1 MRVIRIYFSVVFF
14 LLIWYTNGYSQFFG
28 FGKNRVQYEHFD
40 WRFIQ
45 TEHFDV
51 YYDNAKNYYLASFT
65 GQSLEAAYKEIK
77 EDFNHDIT
85 NRITV
90 VIFDSHNDFVQTNVV
105 NLPVDAEGIG
115 GVTELYKNR
124 MVLPFMGK
132 YGDFRRVI
140 HHELV
145 HAVINDMFYGGSLQ
159 AVIQNDIQLALPL
172 WFNEGMAEYSSLGYD
187 TNTDNFIRDAVIN
200 NYIPPVNYLY
210 GYFAYRGGQS
220 VWDFIVDQ
228 YGRPKIGEIFQKIKS
243 SRSVDMGFRQSI
255 GVGVEELSEKWH
267 SWLKKKYWP
276 EIEKREDLNDFSTLL
291 SKREFGG
298 TYNTSPA
305 ISPQGDKVAMITNER
320 GYFDVVVISSLNG
333 KKLKT
338 LIKGNDNIDFE
349 QLNILNPNLS
359 WSPDGRKIALS
370 SKSEG
375 KDMLSIVDYKSGDLK
390 RVKFPQMDAIQ
401 SVAWSPD
408 GKKIAFN
415 GNIGPYSDIF
425 VYNLETEDFYN
436 ITNDVFTDFEPA
448 WRADSKSIVFASD
461 RGDKLKLNTYRENF
475 NMLLNPD
482 LDQAD
487 LYMVQLGSS
496 EVVRLTQ
503 TPKVSET
510 RPVITA
516 GDVMLYISD
525 LNGIPNVYEFNFSTK
540 ESRPITNLLQGVLQM
555 SISADGSRLAV
566 NTFNGGY
573 LDVFLIKN
581 PLNREINGD
590 VRPNSWAQRRD
601 SEPSYVRVPAVG
613 YGYQLFGS
621 DNYMAQLS
629 TQAAF
634 DLGWKGIGFNEPQKT
649 VQSEE
654 KSKSTSEENIID
666 FRNYQFGELFDDVA
680 DDVEKDSPFDIQ
692 DNVTDSGIWQPQ
704 KYKLKFTPEIA
715 YLSSSFNTFSGVF
728 GLTQFS
734 LSDVMGDHRFGVA
747 SNLQFDLRNSSY
759 IVSYEYLKNR
769 TNFALNYFHYSI
781 PFLAQDAM
789 GSLQL
794 VRNRN
799 YGLGMNF
806 QYPLNT
812 FERIDYGFSWFNISR
827 DLSNLNLNSSSKDF
841 QSFIY
846 PTLTYT
852 RDYTQPGFITPEG
865 GSRLGL
871 SLTGSPYAGVGGIT
885 FISSMLDY
893 RYYLSLGY
901 GYSLAGRLNLATS
914 FGPNAQTFFLGGVSG
929 WFNFQWDGNDIPINQ
944 LSDLFFTQPAL
955 PLRGFNYNASFG
967 NHYGLV
973 NLEFRFPLFAA
984 ILPGPIP
991 ILPLYN
997 LTGVMFMDLGAA
1009 WGLQRDFYVTL
1020 LDQTT
1025 GEAVSDYLYYR
1036 NNKSLDFKL
1045 ADSKE
1050 VYINPFTGERYIEPP
1065 VNDPYYLREFRDGDL
1080 LMGVGFGVRTILL
1093 GLPFRYDI
1101 AWPRYA
1107 NGYGKHIQYFSIGI
1121 DF

>member
-1 MRVIRIYFSVVFF
+1 MLKLKLLFALIF
-14 LLIWYTNGYSQFFG
+14 LSLVQTVDAQFFG
-28 FGKNRVQYEHFD
+28 FGKNRVQYEDFD

-51 YYDNAKNYYLASFT
+51 YYDNAKNYYLASFA

-77 EDFNHDIT
+77 EDFNHDIS
-85 NRITV
+85 NRVSVI
-90 VIFDSHNDFVQTNVV
+90 IFDSHNDFVQTNVV

-124 MVLPFMGK
+124 VVLPFMGK
-132 YGDFRRVI
+132 YSDFRRVI

-159 AVIQNDIQLALPL
+159 SIIQNDIQLAIPL
-172 WFNEGMAEYSSLGYD
+172 WFNEGMAEYSALGFD
-187 TNTDNFIRDAVIN
+187 TNTDNFIRDAVLN
-200 NYIPPVNYLY
+200 NYIPPINYLG

-220 VWDFIVDQ
+220 VWDYIVSE

-243 SRSVDMGFRQSI
+243 SRSVELGFRQSL
-255 GVGVEELSEKWH
+255 GLTTEELSDNWQA
-267 SWLKKKYWP
+267 WLKKKYWP
-276 EIEKREDLNDFSTLL
+276 EIEKREDLKDFSTLL
-291 SKREFGG
+291 SKRDFGG

-338 LIKGNDNIDFE
+338 IIKGNDNLDFE
-349 QLNILNPNLS
+349 SLNILNPNLS
-359 WSPDGRKIALS
+359 WSPDGSKIALS
-370 SKSEG
+370 TKSEG
-375 KDMLSIVDYKSGDLK
+375 KDMLAIVDYKTKKLS
-390 RVKFPQMDAIQ
+390 RVKFPLMDAIQ
-401 SVAWSPD
+401 SVSWAPD

-415 GNIGPYSDIF
+415 GNIGAYSDIF
-425 VYNLETEDFYN
+425 VYDLETEDFFN
-436 ITNDVFTDFEPA
+436 ITNDVFTDFEPV
-448 WRADSKSIVFASD
+448 WRANSKSILFASD
-461 RGDKLKLNTYRENF
+461 RGDKTKLNTYRENY

-487 LYMVQLGSS
+487 LYEVKLGAS
-496 EVVRLTQ
+496 EAKRLTN
-503 TPKVSET
+503 TPKINET
-510 RPVITA
+510 RPVVTA
-516 GDVMLYISD
+516 ADQVLYISD
-525 LNGIPNVYEFNFSTK
+525 LNGIPNVYEFDFNTF
-540 ESRPITNLLQGVLQM
+540 ESRPLTNLMQGVLQM
-555 SISADGSRLAV
+555 SVSADGSRLVV

-581 PLNREINGD
+581 PLTRTVKGETA
-590 VRPNSWAQRRD
+590 PNEWAKRRD
-601 SEPSYVRVPAVG
+601 AEPGYTRVPAVG
-613 YGYQLFGS
+613 YGYQMYGS
-621 DNYMAQLS
+621 DKYMSQLT
-629 TQAAF
+629 TQAAY
-634 DLGWKGIGFNEPQKT
+634 DLGWTGIGFNKPQKT
-649 VQSEE
+649 EKKEE
-654 KSKSTSEENIID
+654 SDSTLVEEGTID
-666 FRNYQFGELFDDVA
+666 FRNYQFGELFEEVA
-680 DDVEKDSPFDIQ
+680 KEQEDANPFSPL
-692 DNVTDSGIWQPQ
+692 NNTTASGIYQPQ
-704 KYKLKFTPEIA
+704 RYKLKFTPEIA

-728 GLTQFS
+728 GFTQFS

-747 SNLQFDLRNSSY
+747 SNLQLDLRNSSY

-769 TNFALNYFHYSI
+769 TNFSINYFHYSI
-781 PFLAQDAM
+781 PFLTIDNA
-789 GSLQL
+789 GSYQL

-799 YGLGMNF
+799 YGLGVNF

-827 DLSNLNLNSSSKDF
+827 DLSNLNFNSTSKDF

-852 RDYTQPGFITPEG
+852 RDYTQQGFITPIG
-865 GSRLGL
+865 GSRLGI

-885 FISSMLDY
+885 FISGMVDY
-893 RYYLSLGY
+893 RKYIHLGY
-901 GYSLAGRLNLATS
+901 GYSIAGRANFATS
-914 FGPNAQTFFLGGVSG
+914 FGPNAQSYFLGGVAG
-929 WFNFQWDGNDIPINQ
+929 WFNYQWDGNDIPFNQ

-955 PLRGFNYNASFG
+955 PMRGFNYNASFG
-967 NHYGLV
+967 NHYGLL
-973 NLEFRFPLFAA
+973 NFEFRFPLFAA

-1009 WGLQRDFYVTL
+1009 WGLKRDFYVSRLDATSGQP
-1020 LDQTT
+1020 LDQ
-1025 GEAVSDYLYYR
+1025 VLYYR
-1036 NNKSLDFKL
+1036 NGSNLDISLAKRE
-1045 ADSKE
+1045 K
-1050 VYINPFTGERYIEPP
+1050 VYIDAFSGEIYDSVPE
-1065 VNDPYYLREFRDGDL
+1065 NASYYDKTILRGDL
-1080 LMGVGFGVRTILL
+1080 LMGLGFGIRTILI

-1107 NGYGKHIQYFSIGI
+1107 NGVGDYVQYFSIGI